1 VFSSGTLIFDSA
13 STMFYLPYL
22 FLLLS
27 LPPSSSSFSSSSSIS
42 SSSPSSSSTSSSRPP
57 LSTPAGSSCNIG
69 QPNPN
74 IPVPDVFQ
82 SSGTL
87 LLLIVGDGS
96 APLLPGVAAPLA
108 IAEVQGIDGREIQR
122 IQLPVTGK
130 TLGKNLACTLATGIY
145 ANKTWNWVD
154 K

>member
-1 VFSSGTLIFDSA
+1 LIFDSA
-13 STMFYLPYL
+13 STMFYLPCLFL

-27 LPPSSSSFSSSSSIS
+27 LPPSSSSSSSSSIS
-42 SSSPSSSSTSSSRPP
+42 SSSSSSSTSSSRPP

-74 IPVPDVFQ
+74 VPVPDIFQ

-108 IAEVQGIDGREIQR
+108 IAEVQGIDGQEIQR
-122 IQLPVTGK
+122 IQLPVTGN
-130 TLGKNLACTLATGIY
+130 TLGKNLACTLATGMY